1 MRLLIFLVVQRRAA
15 PLTNRHLTEVRCLSY
30 QLALVRPGTS
40 PRMPY
45 SRSLI
50 RESSNLRRTP
60 WGRPV
65 TWQRLRRRD
74 GEASRGSCWSFICA
88 SQRSSSLVFGFL
100 IIALSS
106 ARFAANFATVCSRF
120 SSRFF
125 IETLAIT
132 LVPLFLER
140 KAESFQQLATFVVGT
155 GTGGNGD
162 IQPADLVD
170 FVVLDLREDD
180 LLTHTHAVVT
190 APVKGLGI
198 KTTEVTNTGNRN
210 VNQAIKEIPHTLTA
224 QGNFTTDR
232 PSFTDFETRNGLTRC
247 SNNHF
252 LSCQAL

>member
-65 TWQRLRRRD
+65 TWQRFRRREGD
-74 GEASRGSCWSFICA
+74 ESRGSCWSFICA

-106 ARFAANFATVCSRF
+106 ARLAAYFATSCSRF
-120 SSRFF
+120 CSRFF
-125 IETLAIT
+125 IETFAMS
-132 LVPLFLER
+132 LVPYFLNGKP
-140 KAESFQQLATFVVGT
+140 KAF
-155 GTGGNGD
+155 N
-162 IQPADLVD
+162 
-170 FVVLDLREDD
+170 
-180 LLTHTHAVVT
+180 
-190 APVKGLGI
+190 
-198 KTTEVTNTGNRN
+198 
-210 VNQAIKEIPHTLTA
+210 
-224 QGNFTTDR
+224 
-232 PSFTDFETRNGLTRC
+232 
-247 SNNHF
+247 
-252 LSCQAL
+252 

>member
-1 MRLLIFLVVQRRAA
+1 
-15 PLTNRHLTEVRCLSY
+15 
-30 QLALVRPGTS
+30 
-40 PRMPY
+40 MPY

-125 IETLAIT
+125 IDTLAIT

-140 KAESFQQLATFVVGT
+140 KAESFQQLMTFVDGSSSS
-155 GTGGNGD
+155 GNGV
-162 IQPADLVD
+162 IPTANLAD
-170 FVVLDLREDD
+170 FVIL
-180 LLTHTHAVVT
+180 
-190 APVKGLGI
+190 
-198 KTTEVTNTGNRN
+198 
-210 VNQAIKEIPHTLTA
+210 
-224 QGNFTTDR
+224 
-232 PSFTDFETRNGLTRC
+232 
-247 SNNHF
+247 
-252 LSCQAL
+252 